1 MGIYLNPNNTLFRED
16 LNSRIY
22 VDKSMIIAE
31 LNAVFQT
38 YDKYLCVSRP
48 RRFGKSMAGN
58 MISAYYSKGCD
69 SRELFKNLKIA
80 QDASFEKNLNKYNV
94 IKFDLNGFYNSLPKG
109 SDIISYITHEIVA
122 ELKTAFPDTIF
133 SDTDKSLAD
142 AMKKIHYTT
151 KETFVII
158 IDEYDVLVREQVPSS
173 IFESYLNFLSSLFK
187 NADLKPAISL
197 AYLTGILPIVRDKI
211 QSKMNEFG
219 EYSMTTPKQLAQF
232 VGFTEEETRQLC
244 AKYDMDFAECE
255 RWYNGYHLKKD
266 LSVYSPRSVISAMQ
280 NGDYKSYW
288 TVTGSYEA
296 LKNYI
301 LMNFDGIRDDVVT
314 MIGGGRVA
322 VDIFSYM
329 NTMTEFKNK
338 DDVFTYLVH
347 LGYLAYDSKEETCY
361 IPNYEVRREWITS
374 IKMSSDYTQVMK
386 IVNASKQ
393 LVERTIE
400 CDEEYIATALDDAHT
415 QATNPLTYNDEKSF
429 QSAIGIAYFYA
440 TSKYTIVKELPT
452 GRGFADIAFIPYVP
466 NVPAIIVELKNN
478 KTATGAIEQIKS
490 KKYADALRHYEGNL
504 IFVGI
509 NYDEKTKA
517 HTCKI
522 EKLEI

>member
-31 LNAVFQT
+31 LNALFQT

-94 IKFDLNGFYNSLPKG
+94 IKFDLNGFLQNCRDRLNLISIIEETIRNEIAAAYPDIEFTEKDSLGNSM
-109 SDIISYITHEIVA
+109 
-122 ELKTAFPDTIF
+122 LKVFASTG
-133 SDTDKSLAD
+133 
-142 AMKKIHYTT
+142 
-151 KETFVII
+151 ETFVII

-173 IFESYLNFLSSLFK
+173 VFESYLNFLSSLFK

-386 IVNASKQ
+386 IVNASKE

-478 KTATGAIEQIKS
+478 KTATGAIEQIKA

-509 NYDEKTKA
+509 NYDEKTKV